1 VPLLPLVKSDGLANY
16 LKLVLPSLL
25 QLHKVFIM
33 NVSAS
38 ITPFNSPTP
47 PSLPMILDTLPDP
60 AIEGQGCPRKTRL
73 QIDLILLAIEALELG
88 GSEAFLTFAE
98 ELDLKGIIK
107 DRVNLWR
114 MRSTNPLRRASIR
127 RPLSIMEAKAL
138 VVIACYIARRLTVVI
153 RQLLMI
159 YQQMSEKQIPLEQNL
174 RLSNYLE
181 RFRAHFKSRMN
192 SRRSG
197 VLALSSDE
205 KLDELAMSLLG
216 QLLFCTG
223 TAGMQRFWISL
234 FDGEVE

>member
-1 VPLLPLVKSDGLANY
+1 
-16 LKLVLPSLL
+16 
-25 QLHKVFIM
+25 M

-38 ITPFNSPTP
+38 LTPFNSPTP
-47 PSLPMILDTLPDP
+47 SSLPMILDTLPDP
-60 AIEGQGCPRKTRL
+60 ATEGQLCPRRTRV

-88 GSEAFLTFAE
+88 GSEAILAFAD
-98 ELDLKGIIK
+98 ELELKAIIK

-114 MRSTNPLRRASIR
+114 MRSSNPLRRAHMR

-159 YQQMSEKQIPLEQNL
+159 YQQMNEKQLPLEQNL

-181 RFRAHFKSRMN
+181 RFRTHFKSRMS

-197 VLALSSDE
+197 SLALTSDE
-205 KLDELAMSLLG
+205 KLDELAINLLG

>member
-1 VPLLPLVKSDGLANY
+1 MS
-16 LKLVLPSLL
+16 
-25 QLHKVFIM
+25 
-33 NVSAS
+33 VSAS
-38 ITPFNSPTP
+38 ITPFNSPNS

-60 AIEGQGCPRKTRL
+60 AIAGQTCSPRTRL

-88 GSEAFLTFAE
+88 SSEAILAFAE
-98 ELDLKGIIK
+98 ELELKGIIK

-114 MRSTNPLRRASIR
+114 MRSSNPMRRAHIR
-127 RPLSIMEAKAL
+127 RPLTIMEAKAL

-153 RQLLMI
+153 RQMLMLC
-159 YQQMSEKQIPLEQNL
+159 QQMNEKQIPLEQNL

-181 RFRAHFKSRMN
+181 RFRVHFKSRMN
-192 SRRSG
+192 VRRSG
-197 VLALSSDE
+197 FLALNSDE
-205 KLDELAMSLLG
+205 KLDELAINLLG

>member
-1 VPLLPLVKSDGLANY
+1 
-16 LKLVLPSLL
+16 
-25 QLHKVFIM
+25 M

-38 ITPFNSPTP
+38 LTPFNSPPP

-60 AIEGQGCPRKTRL
+60 ATEGQGCPRRTRV

-88 GSEAFLTFAE
+88 GSEAILAFAD

-114 MRSTNPLRRASIR
+114 MRSSNPLRRAHMR

-159 YQQMSEKQIPLEQNL
+159 YQQMNEKQLPLEQNL

-181 RFRAHFKSRMN
+181 RFRTHFRSRMS

-197 VLALSSDE
+197 VLALNSDQ
-205 KLDELAMSLLG
+205 KLDELAIDLLG

>member
-1 VPLLPLVKSDGLANY
+1 
-16 LKLVLPSLL
+16 
-25 QLHKVFIM
+25 M

-38 ITPFNSPTP
+38 LTPFNSPTP
-47 PSLPMILDTLPDP
+47 QSLPMILDTLPDP
-60 AIEGQGCPRKTRL
+60 VVEGQGCPRRTRL

-88 GSEAFLTFAE
+88 GSEAILTFAE
-98 ELDLKGIIK
+98 ELELKVIIK

-114 MRSTNPLRRASIR
+114 MRSSNPLRRAHMR

-138 VVIACYIARRLTVVI
+138 VVIASYIARRLTVVI

-159 YQQMSEKQIPLEQNL
+159 YQQMYEKQIPLEQNL

-181 RFRAHFKSRMN
+181 RFKTHFRSRM
-192 SRRSG
+192 SARRSG
-197 VLALSSDE
+197 VLALNSDE
-205 KLDELAMSLLG
+205 KLDELAINLLG

>member
-1 VPLLPLVKSDGLANY
+1 
-16 LKLVLPSLL
+16 
-25 QLHKVFIM
+25 M

-38 ITPFNSPTP
+38 LTSFNSPTP

-60 AIEGQGCPRKTRL
+60 ATEGQGCPRRTRV

-88 GSEAFLTFAE
+88 GSEAILAFAD

-114 MRSTNPLRRASIR
+114 MRSSNPLRRAHMR
-127 RPLSIMEAKAL
+127 RPLTIMEAKAL

-159 YQQMSEKQIPLEQNL
+159 YQQMNDKQIPLEQNL

-181 RFRAHFKSRMN
+181 RFRTHFKSRMS
-192 SRRSG
+192 SRRYG
-197 VLALSSDE
+197 ALALNSDE
-205 KLDELAMSLLG
+205 KLDDLAIDLLG

>member
-1 VPLLPLVKSDGLANY
+1 
-16 LKLVLPSLL
+16 
-25 QLHKVFIM
+25 M

-38 ITPFNSPTP
+38 LTPYNNNPTEFK
-47 PSLPMILDTLPDP
+47 LPMILDTLPDP
-60 AIEGQGCPRKTRL
+60 AVEGESCPRRARL

-88 GSEAFLTFAE
+88 GSEAILAFAD
-98 ELDLKGIIK
+98 ELDLKGIVK
-107 DRVNLWR
+107 NRVNLWQ
-114 MRSTNPLRRASIR
+114 MRSSNPMRRAHMR

-138 VVIACYIARRLTVVI
+138 VVIACYIARRLTVSI
-153 RQLLMI
+153 RQMLI
-159 YQQMSEKQIPLEQNL
+159 VYQQMTDKQIPLEQNL

-192 SRRSG
+192 PRRSG
-197 VLALSSDE
+197 ILALTNPE
-205 KLDELAMSLLG
+205 KLDELAINLLA